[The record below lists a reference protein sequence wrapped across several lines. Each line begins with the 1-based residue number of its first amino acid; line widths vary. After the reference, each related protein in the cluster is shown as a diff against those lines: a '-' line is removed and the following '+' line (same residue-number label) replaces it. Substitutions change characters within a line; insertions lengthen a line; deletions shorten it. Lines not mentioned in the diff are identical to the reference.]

1 MHMIEVTGLRKQFGD
16 LVVLRSIDVHVRT
29 GECVAIIGPSGSGK
43 SVFLRSLAMLET
55 PDGGA
60 IRINGT
66 DITQKETNLNRI
78 REKMGMVYQGF
89 HLFSHLNVLDNV
101 TLAPRWVKKL
111 DKKAAEK
118 KAMDL
123 LSMVGLVDKAQ
134 SYPHQLSGGQQQR
147 VAIARCLAMEPEIM
161 LFDEPTSALDPAM
174 TSEVL
179 AIMRKLTGMGLT
191 MLIVTHEMGF
201 ARDLADRV
209 LYLDEGRVYEE
220 GTPKEIFDNPQKEKT
235 RAFISRLK
243 TFIYEIHSIGFD
255 MTAMN
260 ARIEV
265 FCRKYNIP
273 TPKIYSVQ
281 LILEEMIM
289 EIFKQCYAASQP
301 DIELTVAYA
310 EGNDEISIGLTYKA
324 DEFNPFA
331 NAADGMDGLGMVLV
345 KKSSKRQGHSFADA
359 PNRINIIL

>member
-111 DKKAAEK
+111 DEKAAEK

-243 TFIYEIHSIGFD
+243 TFIYEIHS
-255 MTAMN
+255 
-260 ARIEV
+260 
-265 FCRKYNIP
+265 
-273 TPKIYSVQ
+273 
-281 LILEEMIM
+281 
-289 EIFKQCYAASQP
+289 
-301 DIELTVAYA
+301 
-310 EGNDEISIGLTYKA
+310 
-324 DEFNPFA
+324 
-331 NAADGMDGLGMVLV
+331 
-345 KKSSKRQGHSFADA
+345 SSRSD
-359 PNRINIIL
+359 